1 MGLLDD
7 FLVRAMLGGLGVALV
22 AGPLGCFVVWRR
34 LSYFG
39 ATLAHGA
46 MLGIALGFLADIDLV
61 IGVAVTGTAIA
72 VAIVLLERH
81 VGLAADTLLGL
92 LAHSTLALGL
102 VIVSFM
108 ETLRLDLMGYLF
120 GDILSVG
127 TDDLAWIWG
136 GGAVVLGVLAWIW
149 RDLLALTVDEEL
161 ARAEGVRTLAVRL
174 VFTVLLALV
183 IAVSMRLVGILL
195 ITSMLIIPAATVRAL
210 AAGPERM
217 AVLAAGAGALAV
229 AGGLGASLRFDTP
242 SGPSIVVCALAL
254 FILVQAGVRS
264 ARALSHRIAAAR
276 DGA

>member
-46 MLGIALGFLADIDLV
+46 MLGIALGILADIDLV

-72 VAIVLLERH
+72 VGIVLLERH

-102 VIVSFM
+102 VIVSFL

-127 TDDLAWIWG
+127 KQDLAWIWG

-161 ARAEGVRTLAVRL
+161 ARAEGIRTLAVRL

-195 ITSMLIIPAATVRAL
+195 ITSMLIIPAATVRTFSG
-210 AAGPERM
+210 GPERM
-217 AVLAAGAGALAV
+217 AILAAGAGALAV

-242 SGPSIVVCALAL
+242 SGPSIVVTALVL
-254 FILVQAGVRS
+254 FILAQVGARIGRAHRNRAAVRQ
-264 ARALSHRIAAAR
+264 
-276 DGA
+276 G

>member
-1 MGLLDD
+1 
-7 FLVRAMLGGLGVALV
+7 
-22 AGPLGCFVVWRR
+22 
-34 LSYFG
+34 
-39 ATLAHGA
+39 

-149 RDLLALTVDEEL
+149 RDLLAL